1 MYVHMGFQ
9 SPDAYKTVLEIHVK
23 DGDITECKDIS
34 ELMRERRQT
43 GPMKPTRPESL
54 EDSDIGHWVSDRF
67 SLDYKSD

>member
-1 MYVHMGFQ
+1 
-9 SPDAYKTVLEIHVK
+9 
-23 DGDITECKDIS
+23 
-34 ELMRERRQT
+34 MRERRQT